1 MPRMTPR
8 QLFAQQAAMQHQAI
22 MAQRMAKMGGM
33 NNADKEQV
41 LLNAQKQE
49 LLRQKHETMRNRYPD
64 TRYKRPSQAMMPQKG
79 QYQGPGAY
87 VPPKPISNKVAA
99 NPKLKRP
106 NQPIEV
112 LPTPRMDRMP
122 GGNGP
127 EPLIPRE
134 RYMNTKP
141 SGIQKLPSPKRDRM
155 PDLRQDTHPYI
166 QD

>member
-1 MPRMTPR
+1 M
-8 QLFAQQAAMQHQAI
+8 
-22 MAQRMAKMGGM
+22 
-33 NNADKEQV
+33 
-41 LLNAQKQE
+41 
-49 LLRQKHETMRNRYPD
+49 
-64 TRYKRPSQAMMPQKG
+64 
-79 QYQGPGAY
+79 
-87 VPPKPISNKVAA
+87 PPKPIPNKVAA

-112 LPTPRMDRMP
+112 LPTPRKDRMP

-166 QD
+166 PD

>member
-1 MPRMTPR
+1 MPRLPQNNNALTQR
-8 QLFAQQAAMQHQAI
+8 QIFAQQAMMYNQMMLAKRR
-22 MAQRMAKMGGM
+22 AQMGGVGASPGP
-33 NNADKEQV
+33 NVDSS
-41 LLNAQKQE
+41 LLQTDP
-49 LLRQKHETMRNRYPD
+49 RF
-64 TRYKRPSQAMMPQKG
+64 KRPGRAMMPQRG

-87 VPPKPISNKVAA
+87 VPPKPIPNKVAA

-166 QD
+166 PD